1 MDPATCDCVWLTIV
15 AVCVCRLGEVYG
27 CRARWARPRGILFNL
42 KKKEILYV
50 SLLSSV

>member
-1 MDPATCDCVWLTIV
+1 MDPAMCDCVWLTIV
-15 AVCVCRLGEVYG
+15 VVSVCRLGEVYG
-27 CRARWARPRGILFNL
+27 CGCRAKWARGILFNL